1 MAQLTN
7 SLRLKWHIKINK
19 LQAFYKKLY
28 KNIYKLEVL
37 QKSTLEIK

>member
-1 MAQLTN
+1 MPPITN
-7 SLRLKWHIKINK
+7 DWLEMLKPEFGKEY
-19 LQAFYKKLY
+19 YKKLY